1 MNLSTKNEMGPGVEK
16 HTPMMAQY
24 VCMIFLARKYVA
36 L

>member
-24 VCMIFLARKYVA
+24 LRMTLFVQ
-36 L
+36 